1 MSETLE
7 CLIFKEAFETYA
19 LEDCWILPTDKSLVE
34 STSSSALEKL
44 EIMDLASSSLSSMVL
59 SSDDELN
66 ASDLADCEKA
76 HRPGR

>member
-1 MSETLE
+1 MPHFYRRT
-7 CLIFKEAFETYA
+7 FGTYA

-44 EIMDLASSSLSSMVL
+44 EIMDLASSSLSSIVL

-66 ASDLADCEKA
+66 ANDRADCEKA
-76 HRPGR
+76 HRPGL